1 MRCPAGRGIGA
12 AAFVLFALSGV
23 AAVGVP
29 VHADDTGQDCTRET
43 LLWTG
48 TARLGASLQSVDTG
62 MAVAAPGS
70 GVSLRT
76 VGVSADGLAVDGS
89 ATALTVFVGA
99 APAVPGA
106 TVPGGVVRLQYG
118 GTVDVVVNGAT
129 VVLDRCAMVASE
141 APVPG
146 ATATSVLPRTGPTN
160 GIAPLLAGAALV
172 CLVAGCGCAAL
183 ARRGAASTAGDRGLR
198 WPPGVRPRARG

>member
-1 MRCPAGRGIGA
+1 MKRPAGRGIGA
-12 AAFVLFALSGV
+12 AVALFALWGV

-29 VHADDTGQDCTRET
+29 AHADDTGQDCTRET

-48 TARLGASLQSVDTG
+48 TARLGASQRSVDTG
-62 MAVAAPGS
+62 LAVGSPGS

-76 VGVSADGLAVDGS
+76 VGVSADGLAADGS

-99 APAVPGA
+99 TPAIPGS

-146 ATATSVLPRTGPTN
+146 ATGTSALPRTGPGN
-160 GIAPLLAGAALV
+160 GVTPVLAWSALV

-183 ARRGAASTAGDRGLR
+183 ARRRTAATAGGRGLR
-198 WPPGVRPRARG
+198 WPHGVRPRARG